1 MWELLQTGFR
11 GHFLMKI
18 VSLRLL
24 LPCLLLLPL
33 IASAKPAFAY
43 DDWQPIS
50 PDELKMTSEPA
61 APGAA
66 AIILYREE
74 KSDDN
79 ENFQYHYYRIK
90 ILTDEGKK
98 YADVKIPYD
107 NKYFHIADI
116 KGRTIHPDGTVI
128 PFDGKVLDGTFV
140 KERHL
145 KILQKTFTLPDVQVG
160 SIIEYKYRRRW
171 EQGIAFSAR
180 WMVQEDLFQKHAL
193 FSYAPYKH

>member
-1 MWELLQTGFR
+1 
-11 GHFLMKI
+11 MKI
-18 VSLRLL
+18 ASLRV
-24 LPCLLLLPL
+24 LPL
-33 IASAKPAFAY
+33 VLVFISLTTKPAPVFAY

-74 KSDDN
+74 KNDDN
-79 ENFQYHYYRIK
+79 ENFQYNYYRIK
-90 ILTDEGKK
+90 ILSDEGKK
-98 YADVKIPYD
+98 YADIKIAYD
-107 NKYFHIADI
+107 NEYSHIVDV
-116 KGRTIHPDGTVI
+116 KGRTIHQDGTVI
-128 PFDGKVLDGTFV
+128 PFDGKVLDGTLL

-171 EQGIAFSAR
+171 VEGIAFSPR
-180 WMVQEDLFQKHAL
+180 WIVQEDLFQKHAV
-193 FSYAPYKH
+193 FSYAPYKHEVLVGGLNGS